1 MLDASLFFLHIL
13 ERKRV
18 LTFFWLSGLRT
29 ISVFATGVM
38 GCVVVRRW
46 KREREEEEL
55 VMQ

>member
-1 MLDASLFFLHIL
+1 MLDTSSFILHIL

-18 LTFFWLSGLRT
+18 LTFLWFSGLRT

-55 VMQ
+55 IMH